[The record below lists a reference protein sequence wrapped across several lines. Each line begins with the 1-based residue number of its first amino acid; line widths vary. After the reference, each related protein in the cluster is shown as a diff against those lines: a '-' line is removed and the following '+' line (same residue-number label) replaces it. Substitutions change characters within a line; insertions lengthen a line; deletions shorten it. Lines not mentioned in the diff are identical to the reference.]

1 MNKESIRDLGSL
13 TDLIMAA
20 AEAGR
25 CYFRPGDFRSAKEII
40 GTKLWTEIEKYGMER
55 VAGKLFA
62 AVADELGFSFVR
74 NDTTNK
80 AKLYALK

>member
-25 CYFRPGDFRSAKEII
+25 CYFRPGDLRSAKEII

-62 AVADELGFSFVR
+62 AVADEFGFSFVR
-74 NDTTNK
+74 NDTNK